1 MIQRPVRTRRLV
13 SAVALAA
20 IVPVLASCGLEA
32 KDETS
37 KEHAAI
43 QAASN
48 HLGPIDIR
56 NVFIANVADST
67 GTIRPYLVA
76 TLVNNSAK
84 VDTRTAVSTSIGA
97 GTLDDTDAAA
107 GGITLP
113 PNTQFPVQLSDPNID
128 STDPSVTIAA
138 KSLPADGTTVTVSFT
153 FAAAGQIKAFAVPV
167 VDDNYTL
174 NPTESV
180 PTNQATPPAE
190 DAPPTDD

>member
-1 MIQRPVRTRRLV
+1 VIQRPVRTRRLV
-13 SAVALAA
+13 SAVILAA
-20 IVPVLASCGLEA
+20 MVPVVASCGLEA

-48 HLGPIDIR
+48 HIGPIDIR
-56 NVFIANVADST
+56 NAFISNVADAT

-76 TLVNNSAK
+76 TLVNNGPQ
-84 VDTRTAVSTSIGA
+84 DTLTAVSTSIGT

-113 PNTQFPVQLSDPNID
+113 TNTQHPVQLSDPNID
-128 STDPSVTIAA
+128 GTDPSVTIDAQT
-138 KSLPADGTTVTVSFT
+138 LPTDGTTVTVTLT

-190 DAPPTDD
+190 DAPPTSD